1 MSLDTFET
9 EELTSAHN
17 LVSTDGLV
25 TEASM
30 KAVLDV
36 LGSGLSE
43 DDVHDMFVVGGAKEG
58 FDLKKWLAAFAHKD
72 HGDQDDEVTS
82 AFAAVSSGGALD
94 MGKAETLIKLA
105 GLDLK
110 PKEFEAFKN
119 IADYD
124 SDGKVSLEDF
134 VNMIHA
140 QI

>member
-1 MSLDTFET
+1 MSLDAFET
-9 EELTSAHN
+9 TELTAAFN
-17 LVSTDGLV
+17 LVAKDGSMS
-25 TEASM
+25 EAAL
-30 KAVLDV
+30 KAILDV

-43 DDVHDMFVVGGAKEG
+43 DDVHDMFVVGNAKDG
-58 FDLKKWLAAFAHKD
+58 FDLNKWLAAFDHKD

-82 AFAAVSSGGALD
+82 AFAAVSAGGALD
-94 MGKAETLIKLA
+94 MGKAQTIIKMS

-110 PKEFEAFKN
+110 PKEFEAFKG

-124 SDGKVSLEDF
+124 NDGKVSLEDF